1 MRTNGL
7 SEIALTKLDILS
19 GFEEL
24 PICHSY
30 KVGDKIIKEM
40 PASLSDFRKSKPVYE
55 TLEGWGDI
63 TSDMIKEGFDALP
76 LTLRNY
82 VKYIEGQIDCKI
94 TIISVG
100 PQRHETIIR

>member
-1 MRTNGL
+1 
-7 SEIALTKLDILS
+7 
-19 GFEEL
+19 
-24 PICHSY
+24 
-30 KVGDKIIKEM
+30 M
-40 PASLSDFRKSKPVYE
+40 PASLSDFRKSEPVYE

-63 TSDMIKEGFDALP
+63 TSDMIKKGFDALP

-82 VKYIEGQIDCKI
+82 VKYIEDQIDCKI

>member
-19 GFEEL
+19 GL
-24 PICHSY
+24 KKLHICHSY
-30 KVGDKIIKEM
+30 KVGDKIITEM
-40 PASLSDFRKSKPVYE
+40 PASLSDFRKSEPVYE

-63 TSDMIKEGFDALP
+63 TSDMIKKGFDALP

-82 VKYIEGQIDCKI
+82 VKLMEAHQ
-94 TIISVG
+94 T
-100 PQRHETIIR
+100 PF